1 MHLKVLQTIFQCL
14 KAEYCSLRS
23 SGSTESLERHKQ
35 NSQWNLPAG
44 SENRARALNKIPRQ
58 HLLLTSR
65 WSPAAGGRLK
75 PRSPHI
81 LNIQKQYQ
89 TLSLPCFSGGFH
101 FFGPLG

>member
-65 WSPAAGGRLK
+65 WNPAAGVRSSLGAPDILIRQK
-75 PRSPHI
+75 PYIARSIPVFAGVPHFVA
-81 LNIQKQYQ
+81 QR
-89 TLSLPCFSGGFH
+89 
-101 FFGPLG
+101 